1 MWTRSEAVDIVIV
14 GILFIVF
21 SQSVGTE
28 EKCLLCQE
36 FLFMI
41 ALSID
46 IHSRIT
52 RKEAALPRGKMAAT
66 PQHTVDVCCGMEN
79 ERKLIQTT

>member
-28 EKCLLCQE
+28 EKCLLYQD
-36 FLFMI
+36 
-41 ALSID
+41 ID
-46 IHSRIT
+46 IHSRIWS
-52 RKEAALPRGKMAAT
+52 KEAALPRGTMAAT
-66 PQHTVDVCCGMEN
+66 PQNVTGNTWFDYV
-79 ERKLIQTT
+79 RFWSK